1 MQESQDMPANL
12 LFGEAGEIFFRESDN
27 IRMNRLFETVVND
40 GFHLLMTSQLNGPVD
55 HYGKL
60 FLNRLKMRSG
70 LAVETFMPVS
80 TDALI
85 ARFNSM
91 LGDVSVEDA
100 RDDKAPMPGR
110 VIVVNDLHAIDGEN
124 LSLLMRLI
132 SDFPSLNVRL
142 VFLVDQIPK
151 DMERI
156 LERLGSR
163 LVRWDVVPPAPDEQ
177 MKLRKESMQIGLE
190 FQVERVLTRINQSVA
205 DQLEPS
211 LELDDWQPS
220 LQLDANR
227 ALESGTEAGEREA
240 EDMKALFEEDED
252 PPRSKGRFRLVL
264 MLLVVCII
272 GVVGAAT
279 INPDVGRQLN
289 RLLVLIGVDEP
300 FFDPQERERSVVD
313 AAYDIESV
321 KIPVETNAQPLLED
335 SIEINQAKATEPDVN
350 DRLKVATEIAAA
362 ARTADV
368 REEAPASEPTT
379 SLLEIPQSADSL
391 VLNEQSTQVTNADG
405 DQLPNS
411 EEQVALTDPVS
422 DQVISGP
429 LVPVTAGED
438 QDSPEASSNN
448 AIQNPLVA
456 RVGNANPRS
465 QFVQHIVLA
474 SAARAE
480 EWLSRQ
486 NGLDRAIVVPVS
498 INNARRFAVVSG
510 PFETR
515 TEVRAYIQGMD
526 QTADYWVRTA
536 RSLQRIAL
544 IGDVQ

>member
-1 MQESQDMPANL
+1 MQESQDMSTNL

-27 IRMNRLFETVVND
+27 SRMNRLFETVVND
-40 GFHLLMTSQLNGPVD
+40 GLHLLMTSQLNGPVD

-91 LGDVSVEDA
+91 LSDVSVKEA
-100 RDDKAPMPGR
+100 RDDKVPLPGR
-110 VIVVNDLHAIDGEN
+110 VIVVNDLRAIDGES

-142 VFLVDQIPK
+142 VFLADQIPK

-163 LVRWDVVPPAPDEQ
+163 LVRWDVVPPSPDEQ

-211 LELDDWQPS
+211 LDYDDGQPS

-252 PPRSKGRFRLVL
+252 TPRSKGRFRIVL
-264 MLLVVCII
+264 MLFVLCII

-279 INPDVGRQLN
+279 VNPDVGRHLN
-289 RLLVLIGVDEP
+289 SLLLLVGVDES
-300 FFDPQERERSVVD
+300 FFDRQEGERSVVD
-313 AAYDIESV
+313 AAYDTESS
-321 KIPVETNAQPLLED
+321 KIPVETNMQRLLED
-335 SIEINQAKATEPDVN
+335 SIESNQPTTIGLEVN
-350 DRLKVATEIAAA
+350 ERLNVATEIAATA
-362 ARTADV
+362 ITADTQD
-368 REEAPASEPTT
+368 EAPASEPTT
-379 SLLEIPQSADSL
+379 SLPDIPQSTDPLAT
-391 VLNEQSTQVTNADG
+391 NEESTQVSNADG
-405 DQLPNS
+405 DQSSNS
-411 EEQVALTDPVS
+411 EEQIALADPVS
-422 DQVISGP
+422 DQVTTDP
-429 LVPVTAGED
+429 LVPATSSED
-438 QDSPEASSNN
+438 QDSPEASGNDV
-448 AIQNPLVA
+448 IQNPLVA
-456 RVGNANPRS
+456 RVGNASPSS
-465 QFVQHIVLA
+465 QFVQHIVLV

-480 EWLSRQ
+480 EWLSTQ

-498 INNARRFAVVSG
+498 INNTRRFAVVSG

-515 TEVRAYIQGMD
+515 TEVRDYIQGMD

-544 IGDVQ
+544 IGD

>member
-1 MQESQDMPANL
+1 MKQSQDMPTNL

-27 IRMNRLFETVVND
+27 SRMNRLFETVVND
-40 GFHLLMTSQLNGPVD
+40 GLHLLMTSQLNGPVD

-100 RDDKAPMPGR
+100 RDNKAPMPGR

-124 LSLLMRLI
+124 LSLLIRLI

-142 VFLVDQIPK
+142 VFLADQIPK

-177 MKLRKESMQIGLE
+177 MKLRKDSMQIGLE

-240 EDMKALFEEDED
+240 EDMKALFEEDEN

-279 INPDVGRQLN
+279 VNPDVGREIN
-289 RLLVLIGVDEP
+289 RLLVLIGVNEP
-300 FFDPQERERSVVD
+300 FFDRQERERSVVD
-313 AAYDIESV
+313 AAYDIESG
-321 KIPVETNAQPLLED
+321 KIPVETNAQPLLKD
-335 SIEINQAKATEPDVN
+335 SIEINQAKTTEPDVN

-362 ARTADV
+362 AITANV

-379 SLLEIPQSADSL
+379 SLLEISQSTDSL
-391 VLNEQSTQVTNADG
+391 VLKEESTQVANADR
-405 DQLPNS
+405 DQSPNS

-422 DQVISGP
+422 DQVTSDL
-429 LVPVTAGED
+429 LVPVASSED
-438 QDSPEASSNN
+438 QDSPGASSND

-456 RVGNANPRS
+456 SVGNANPSS

-480 EWLSRQ
+480 EWLSTQ

-515 TEVRAYIQGMD
+515 SEVRDYIQGMD

-544 IGDVQ
+544 IGDE

>member
-1 MQESQDMPANL
+1 MQESQDMPINL
-12 LFGEAGEIFFRESDN
+12 LFGEAGEIFFRESDSS
-27 IRMNRLFETVVND
+27 RMNRLFETVVND
-40 GFHLLMTSQLNGPVD
+40 GLHLLMTSQLNGPVD

-91 LGDVSVEDA
+91 LSDVSVEEA
-100 RDDKAPMPGR
+100 RDDKAPMLGR

-142 VFLVDQIPK
+142 VFLADQIPK
-151 DMERI
+151 EMERT

-163 LVRWDVVPPAPDEQ
+163 LVRWDVVPPSPDEQ

-211 LELDDWQPS
+211 LNFDEGQPS

-252 PPRSKGRFRLVL
+252 PPRSRGRFRLVL
-264 MLLVVCII
+264 MLLVLCII

-279 INPDVGRQLN
+279 MYPDVGRQLN
-289 RLLVLIGVDEP
+289 RVLVLIGVDEP
-300 FFDPQERERSVVD
+300 FFGRQEKERSVVD
-313 AAYDIESV
+313 AAYDIESAT
-321 KIPVETNAQPLLED
+321 IPVETNTQPLLED
-335 SIEINQAKATEPDVN
+335 ATEIKQPTTTEPEVN
-350 DRLKVATEIAAA
+350 ERFEVATEIAASEM
-362 ARTADV
+362 TADV
-368 REEAPASEPTT
+368 QEEAPTSDLPASLPE
-379 SLLEIPQSADSL
+379 SS
-391 VLNEQSTQVTNADG
+391 QSTDPLRTNQESTRVVNADE
-405 DQLPNS
+405 DQSLSS
-411 EEQVALTDPVS
+411 EEQVTLAEPVA
-422 DQVISGP
+422 DQVTSDPSI
-429 LVPVTAGED
+429 TATSSED
-438 QDSPEASSNN
+438 QEAPEPSSNDVIEN
-448 AIQNPLVA
+448 RLIA
-456 RVGNANPRS
+456 RVGNANPTS

-480 EWLSRQ
+480 EWLSTQ

-515 TEVRAYIQGMD
+515 TEVRDYIQGMN
-526 QTADYWVRTA
+526 QAADYWVRTA

-544 IGDVQ
+544 IGDE

>member
-1 MQESQDMPANL
+1 MQKFQDMPTNL

-27 IRMNRLFETVVND
+27 SRMNRLFETVVND
-40 GFHLLMTSQLNGPVD
+40 GLHLLMTSQLNGPVD

-91 LGDVSVEDA
+91 LGDVSVEEA

-110 VIVVNDLHAIDGEN
+110 VIVVNDLRAIDGEN

-142 VFLVDQIPK
+142 VFLADQIPK

-163 LVRWDVVPPAPDEQ
+163 LVRWDVVPPSPDEQ

-211 LELDDWQPS
+211 LDFDDGQPS

-227 ALESGTEAGEREA
+227 ALESGTEAGKREA

-252 PPRSKGRFRLVL
+252 PPRSKGRFRIVL
-264 MLLVVCII
+264 MLLVLCII

-279 INPDVGRQLN
+279 VNPDVSRQLS
-289 RLLVLIGVDEP
+289 RLLVLIGVDES
-300 FFDPQERERSVVD
+300 FFDRQKEERSVVD
-313 AAYDIESV
+313 AAYDTESA
-321 KIPVETNAQPLLED
+321 KIAVETNIQPLLKE
-335 SIEINQAKATEPDVN
+335 SIESNQPTKTEPEVN
-350 DRLKVATEIAAA
+350 DRLNVATEIAAA
-362 ARTADV
+362 SITADMQ
-368 REEAPASEPTT
+368 EEEPANEPTT
-379 SLLEIPQSADSL
+379 SLPENS
-391 VLNEQSTQVTNADG
+391 QSTDPLAMNRESIQVANADE
-405 DQLPNS
+405 DQSPNS
-411 EEQVALTDPVS
+411 EEQVALADPVS
-422 DQVISGP
+422 DQVTSDP
-429 LVPVTAGED
+429 LVLAALSED
-438 QDSPEASSNN
+438 QDSPDASSND
-448 AIQNPLVA
+448 AIQNLLVA
-456 RVGNANPRS
+456 RVGNASPNS

-480 EWLSRQ
+480 EWLSTQ

-515 TEVRAYIQGMD
+515 SEVRDYIQGMD
-526 QTADYWVRTA
+526 QAADYWVRTA

-544 IGDVQ
+544 IEDER

>member
-1 MQESQDMPANL
+1 NS
-12 LFGEAGEIFFRESDN
+12 
-27 IRMNRLFETVVND
+27 RMNRLFETVVND
-40 GFHLLMTSQLNGPVD
+40 GLHLLMTSQLNGPVD

-91 LGDVSVEDA
+91 LGDVSVEEA

-110 VIVVNDLHAIDGEN
+110 VIVVNDLRAIDGEN

-142 VFLVDQIPK
+142 VFLADQIPK

-163 LVRWDVVPPAPDEQ
+163 LVRWDVVPPSPDEQ

-211 LELDDWQPS
+211 LDFDDGQPS

-252 PPRSKGRFRLVL
+252 PPRSKGRFRIVLILLVL
-264 MLLVVCII
+264 CII
-272 GVVGAAT
+272 GFVGAAT
-279 INPDVGRQLN
+279 VNPDVGRQLN
-289 RLLVLIGVDEP
+289 RLLVLIGVYES
-300 FFDPQERERSVVD
+300 FFDRKEGERSVVD
-313 AAYDIESV
+313 AAYDSESV
-321 KIPVETNAQPLLED
+321 KIPVETNIQPLLGD
-335 SIEINQAKATEPDVN
+335 SIEINQPTTTEPKVN
-350 DRLKVATEIAAA
+350 DRLNVATEIAAA
-362 ARTADV
+362 AITADMQ
-368 REEAPASEPTT
+368 EEALASEPTT
-379 SLLEIPQSADSL
+379 NLAEISQSTDPLATND
-391 VLNEQSTQVTNADG
+391 ESTQVANADG
-405 DQLPNS
+405 DQSPNS
-411 EEQVALTDPVS
+411 EEQVALADPVS
-422 DQVISGP
+422 DQVISDP
-429 LVPVTAGED
+429 SVPAPSSED
-438 QDSPEASSNN
+438 QNSPEAASND

-456 RVGNANPRS
+456 LIGNASPNS

-480 EWLSRQ
+480 EWLSTQ

-498 INNARRFAVVSG
+498 INSTRRFAVVSG

-515 TEVRAYIQGMD
+515 TEVRDYIQGMD

-544 IGDVQ
+544 IGDE

>member
-1 MQESQDMPANL
+1 MQESQDMPTNL

-27 IRMNRLFETVVND
+27 SRMNRLFETVVND
-40 GFHLLMTSQLNGPVD
+40 GLHFLMTSQLNGPVD

-85 ARFNSM
+85 ARFNST
-91 LGDVSVEDA
+91 LSDVSLEEA

-142 VFLVDQIPK
+142 VFLADQIPK

-163 LVRWDVVPPAPDEQ
+163 LVRWDVVPPSPDEQ

-211 LELDDWQPS
+211 LDFDDGQPS

-264 MLLVVCII
+264 MILIFCII

-279 INPDVGRQLN
+279 IYPDVGRQLN
-289 RLLVLIGVDEP
+289 RVLVFIGVDEP
-300 FFDPQERERSVVD
+300 FFDRQQKERSVVD
-313 AAYDIESV
+313 AAYDTESV
-321 KIPVETNAQPLLED
+321 IIPVETNTQPLLED
-335 SIEINQAKATEPDVN
+335 SIEINQPKTTELEVN
-350 DRLKVATEIAAA
+350 ERLNVATEIAASEM
-362 ARTADV
+362 TADV
-368 REEAPASEPTT
+368 QEEVPASNPPASLPESFQSTDSLPTNQEPT
-379 SLLEIPQSADSL
+379 QFA
-391 VLNEQSTQVTNADG
+391 NADE
-405 DQLPNS
+405 DQSLNS
-411 EEQVALTDPVS
+411 EEQVALAEPVA
-422 DQVISGP
+422 DQVTSDP
-429 LVPVTAGED
+429 SVTAASSED
-438 QDSPEASSNN
+438 QEAPETSSND
-448 AIQNPLVA
+448 AIENPLIV
-456 RVGNANPRS
+456 RVGNASPTS

-480 EWLSRQ
+480 DWLSTQ

-510 PFETR
+510 PFKTR
-515 TEVRAYIQGMD
+515 TEVRDYIQGMD

-544 IGDVQ
+544 IGDE

>member
-1 MQESQDMPANL
+1 MQESQDMSTNL

-27 IRMNRLFETVVND
+27 SRMNRLFETVVND
-40 GFHLLMTSQLNGPVD
+40 GLHLLMTSQLNGPVD

-91 LGDVSVEDA
+91 LSDVSVKEA
-100 RDDKAPMPGR
+100 RDDKVPLPGR
-110 VIVVNDLHAIDGEN
+110 VIVVNDLRAIDGES

-142 VFLVDQIPK
+142 VFLADQIPK

-163 LVRWDVVPPAPDEQ
+163 LVRWDVVPPSPDEQ

-211 LELDDWQPS
+211 LDYDDGQPS

-252 PPRSKGRFRLVL
+252 TPRSKGRFRIVL
-264 MLLVVCII
+264 MLFVLCII

-279 INPDVGRQLN
+279 VNPDVGRHLN
-289 RLLVLIGVDEP
+289 SLLLLVGVDES
-300 FFDPQERERSVVD
+300 FFDRQEGERSVVD
-313 AAYDIESV
+313 AAYDTESS
-321 KIPVETNAQPLLED
+321 KIPVETNMQRLLED
-335 SIEINQAKATEPDVN
+335 SIESNQPTTIGLEVN
-350 DRLKVATEIAAA
+350 ERLNVTTEIAATSI
-362 ARTADV
+362 TADTQ
-368 REEAPASEPTT
+368 EEAPASEPTT
-379 SLLEIPQSADSL
+379 SLPDIPQSTDPLAT
-391 VLNEQSTQVTNADG
+391 NEESTQVSNADG
-405 DQLPNS
+405 DQSSNS
-411 EEQVALTDPVS
+411 EEQIALADPVS
-422 DQVISGP
+422 DQVTTDP
-429 LVPVTAGED
+429 LVPATSSED
-438 QDSPEASSNN
+438 QDSPEASGNDV
-448 AIQNPLVA
+448 IQNPLVA
-456 RVGNANPRS
+456 RVGNASPSS
-465 QFVQHIVLA
+465 QFVQHIVLV

-480 EWLSRQ
+480 EWLSTQ

-498 INNARRFAVVSG
+498 INNTRRFAVVSG

-515 TEVRAYIQGMD
+515 TEVRDYIQGMD

-544 IGDVQ
+544 IGD

>member
-1 MQESQDMPANL
+1 MRGSQDMPTNL
-12 LFGEAGEIFFRESDN
+12 LFGETGEIFFRESDN
-27 IRMNRLFETVVND
+27 SRMNRLFETVVND
-40 GFHLLMTSQLNGPVD
+40 GLHLLMTSQLNGPVD

-70 LAVETFMPVS
+70 LAVETFMPIS

-91 LGDVSVEDA
+91 LGDVSVEEA

-110 VIVVNDLHAIDGEN
+110 VIVVNDLRAIDGEN

-142 VFLVDQIPK
+142 VFLADQIPK

-163 LVRWDVVPPAPDEQ
+163 LVRWDVVPPSPDEQ

-211 LELDDWQPS
+211 LDFDDGQPS

-252 PPRSKGRFRLVL
+252 PPRSKGRFRIVLIFLVL
-264 MLLVVCII
+264 CII

-279 INPDVGRQLN
+279 VNPDVGRQLN
-289 RLLVLIGVDEP
+289 RLLALIGVYES
-300 FFDPQERERSVVD
+300 FFDRQEGERSVVD
-313 AAYDIESV
+313 AAYDTESA
-321 KIPVETNAQPLLED
+321 KIPVETNIQPLLGD
-335 SIEINQAKATEPDVN
+335 SIEINQPTTTEPEVN
-350 DRLKVATEIAAA
+350 DRLNVATEIAAA
-362 ARTADV
+362 ALTADMQ
-368 REEAPASEPTT
+368 EEALASEPATNLAET
-379 SLLEIPQSADSL
+379 SQSTDLLATNDE
-391 VLNEQSTQVTNADG
+391 STQVANADG
-405 DQLPNS
+405 DQSPNS
-411 EEQVALTDPVS
+411 EEQVALADPVS
-422 DQVISGP
+422 DQVISDP
-429 LVPVTAGED
+429 SVPAPSSED
-438 QDSPEASSNN
+438 QNTPEAASNG

-456 RVGNANPRS
+456 RIGNASPNT

-480 EWLSRQ
+480 EWLSTQ

-498 INNARRFAVVSG
+498 INSTRRFAVVSG

-515 TEVRAYIQGMD
+515 TEVRNYIQGMD

-544 IGDVQ
+544 IGDE

>member
-1 MQESQDMPANL
+1 MQESQDMPTNL

-27 IRMNRLFETVVND
+27 SRMNRLFETVVND
-40 GFHLLMTSQLNGPVD
+40 GLHLLMTSQLNGPVD

-80 TDALI
+80 TDALL

-91 LGDVSVEDA
+91 LSDVSVEEA

-142 VFLVDQIPK
+142 VFLADQIPK
-151 DMERI
+151 EMERI

-163 LVRWDVVPPAPDEQ
+163 LVRWDVVPPSPDEQ

-211 LELDDWQPS
+211 LDFDDGQPS

-264 MLLVVCII
+264 MLLVFCII

-279 INPDVGRQLN
+279 IYPDVGRQLN
-289 RLLVLIGVDEP
+289 RALVLIGVDVP
-300 FFDPQERERSVVD
+300 FFDRHEKERSVVD
-313 AAYDIESV
+313 AAYDTESV
-321 KIPVETNAQPLLED
+321 TIPVETNTQPLSEET
-335 SIEINQAKATEPDVN
+335 IEIKQPETTEPQVN
-350 DRLKVATEIAAA
+350 ERLNVATEIAAA
-362 ARTADV
+362 ETAADV
-368 REEAPASEPTT
+368 QEEAPASDPPA
-379 SLLEIPQSADSL
+379 SLPESAQSTDPLAT
-391 VLNEQSTQVTNADG
+391 NQESTQVANADV
-405 DQLPNS
+405 DQSPSS
-411 EEQVALTDPVS
+411 EEQVALAEPVA
-422 DQVISGP
+422 DQVTSDP
-429 LVPVTAGED
+429 SVTAESSED
-438 QDSPEASSNN
+438 QEAPQPSSND
-448 AIQNPLVA
+448 AIENPLIA
-456 RVGNANPRS
+456 RVANANPTS

-480 EWLSRQ
+480 EWVSTQ

-515 TEVRAYIQGMD
+515 TEVRDYIQGMD

-544 IGDVQ
+544 TGDE

>member
-1 MQESQDMPANL
+1 MQESQDMPTNL

-27 IRMNRLFETVVND
+27 SRMNRLFETVVND
-40 GFHLLMTSQLNGPVD
+40 GLHLLMTSQLNGPVD

-91 LGDVSVEDA
+91 LGDVSVEEA
-100 RDDKAPMPGR
+100 RDDKVPLPGR
-110 VIVVNDLHAIDGEN
+110 VIVVNDLRAIDGEN

-142 VFLVDQIPK
+142 VFLADQIPK

-163 LVRWDVVPPAPDEQ
+163 LVRWDVVPPSPDEQ

-211 LELDDWQPS
+211 LDYDDGQPS

-252 PPRSKGRFRLVL
+252 TPRSKGRFRIVLMVLVL
-264 MLLVVCII
+264 CII

-279 INPDVGRQLN
+279 VNPDVGRQLN
-289 RLLVLIGVDEP
+289 SLLLLIGVDES
-300 FFDPQERERSVVD
+300 FFDRQEAERSVVD
-313 AAYDIESV
+313 AAYDTESS
-321 KIPVETNAQPLLED
+321 KIPVETNIQTLLED
-335 SIEINQAKATEPDVN
+335 SINSNQPATTGPEDN
-350 DRLKVATEIAAA
+350 DRLNVATEIAAA
-362 ARTADV
+362 AITADMQ
-368 REEAPASEPTT
+368 EEAPASEPTT
-379 SLLEIPQSADSL
+379 SLPEIPQSTEPLAT
-391 VLNEQSTQVTNADG
+391 NEESTQVVNADG
-405 DQLPNS
+405 DQPPNS

-422 DQVISGP
+422 DQVTTDP
-429 LVPVTAGED
+429 LVPAAPSED
-438 QDSPEASSNN
+438 QDSPEASRNDV
-448 AIQNPLVA
+448 IQNPLIA
-456 RVGNANPRS
+456 RVGNASPSS

-480 EWLSRQ
+480 EWLSTQ

-498 INNARRFAVVSG
+498 INNTRRFAVVSG

-515 TEVRAYIQGMD
+515 TEVRDYIQGMD

-544 IGDVQ
+544 IGDE

>member
-1 MQESQDMPANL
+1 MQESQDMPTNL

-27 IRMNRLFETVVND
+27 SRMNRLFETVVND
-40 GFHLLMTSQLNGPVD
+40 GLHLLMTSQLNGPVD

-91 LGDVSVEDA
+91 LGDVSVEEA
-100 RDDKAPMPGR
+100 RDDKVPLPGR
-110 VIVVNDLHAIDGEN
+110 VIVVNDLRAIDGEN

-142 VFLVDQIPK
+142 VFLADQIPK

-163 LVRWDVVPPAPDEQ
+163 LVRWDVVPPSPDEQ

-211 LELDDWQPS
+211 LDYDDGQPS

-252 PPRSKGRFRLVL
+252 TPRSKGRFRIVLMVLVL
-264 MLLVVCII
+264 CII

-279 INPDVGRQLN
+279 VNPDVGRQLN
-289 RLLVLIGVDEP
+289 SLLLLIGVDES
-300 FFDPQERERSVVD
+300 FFDRQEAERSVVD
-313 AAYDIESV
+313 AAYDTESS
-321 KIPVETNAQPLLED
+321 KIPVETNIQTLLED
-335 SIEINQAKATEPDVN
+335 SINSNQPATTGPEDN
-350 DRLKVATEIAAA
+350 ERLNVATEIAAA
-362 ARTADV
+362 AITADMQ
-368 REEAPASEPTT
+368 EEAPASEPTT
-379 SLLEIPQSADSL
+379 SLPEIPQSTEPLAT
-391 VLNEQSTQVTNADG
+391 NEESTQVVNADG
-405 DQLPNS
+405 DQPPNS
-411 EEQVALTDPVS
+411 EEQVALSDPVS
-422 DQVISGP
+422 DQVTTDP
-429 LVPVTAGED
+429 LVPAASSED
-438 QDSPEASSNN
+438 QDSPEASRNDV
-448 AIQNPLVA
+448 IQNPLIA
-456 RVGNANPRS
+456 RVGNASPSS

-480 EWLSRQ
+480 EWLSTQ

-498 INNARRFAVVSG
+498 INNTRRFAVVSG

-515 TEVRAYIQGMD
+515 TEVRDYIQGMD

-544 IGDVQ
+544 IGDE

>member
-1 MQESQDMPANL
+1 MQESHDMPTNL

-27 IRMNRLFETVVND
+27 SRMNRLFETVVND
-40 GFHLLMTSQLNGPVD
+40 GLHLLMTSQLNGPVD

-91 LGDVSVEDA
+91 LSDVSVEEA
-100 RDDKAPMPGR
+100 RDDKARMPGR

-142 VFLVDQIPK
+142 VFLADQIPR

-163 LVRWDVVPPAPDEQ
+163 LVRWDVVPPSPDEQ
-177 MKLRKESMQIGLE
+177 MTLRKESMQIGLE
-190 FQVERVLTRINQSVA
+190 FQVERALTRINQSVA

-211 LELDDWQPS
+211 LDFDDGQPS

-227 ALESGTEAGEREA
+227 ALESGTEAGKREA
-240 EDMKALFEEDED
+240 EDMKALFDED
-252 PPRSKGRFRLVL
+252 KDPHRSKGRFRLVL
-264 MLLVVCII
+264 MLLVLCII

-279 INPDVGRQLN
+279 LNPDVGRQLN
-289 RLLVLIGVDEP
+289 RVLALIGVDEP
-300 FFDPQERERSVVD
+300 FFDRPEKERSVVD
-313 AAYDIESV
+313 AAYDTESA
-321 KIPVETNAQPLLED
+321 KIPVETNTQALLED
-335 SIEINQAKATEPDVN
+335 FIEINPPKTTEPRVN
-350 DRLKVATEIAAA
+350 DRLNVATEIAAA
-362 ARTADV
+362 ATADAQ
-368 REEAPASEPTT
+368 EEAPASDPPA
-379 SLLEIPQSADSL
+379 SLPESSQGTDSL
-391 VLNEQSTQVTNADG
+391 PINQESTQVANADG
-405 DQLPNS
+405 EQSLNS
-411 EEQVALTDPVS
+411 EEQVASAELAA
-422 DQVISGP
+422 DQVTSAP
-429 LVPVTAGED
+429 LVTAASNED
-438 QDSPEASSNN
+438 QEAPESSSNDV
-448 AIQNPLVA
+448 IENPLVES
-456 RVGNANPRS
+456 VGNASPTS

-480 EWLSRQ
+480 EWLSTQ

-515 TEVRAYIQGMD
+515 TEVRDYIQGMD

-544 IGDVQ
+544 IGDE

>member
-1 MQESQDMPANL
+1 MQESQDMPTNL

-27 IRMNRLFETVVND
+27 SRMNRLFKTVVND
-40 GFHLLMTSQLNGPVD
+40 GLHLLMTSQLNGPVD

-91 LGDVSVEDA
+91 LSDVSVEEA
-100 RDDKAPMPGR
+100 RDDRAPMPGR

-142 VFLVDQIPK
+142 VFLADQIPK
-151 DMERI
+151 EMERI

-163 LVRWDVVPPAPDEQ
+163 LVRWDVVPPSPDEQ

-211 LELDDWQPS
+211 LDFDDGQPS

-240 EDMKALFEEDED
+240 EDMRALFEEDED

-264 MLLVVCII
+264 MLLVLCII

-279 INPDVGRQLN
+279 MYPDVGRQLN
-289 RLLVLIGVDEP
+289 RVLVLIGVDEP
-300 FFDPQERERSVVD
+300 FFGRQEKERSVVD
-313 AAYDIESV
+313 AAYDTESAT
-321 KIPVETNAQPLLED
+321 IPVETNSQPLSEGSTEFKQPKTTESEVNERLEV
-335 SIEINQAKATEPDVN
+335 T
-350 DRLKVATEIAAA
+350 TEIAASEM
-362 ARTADV
+362 TADAQ
-368 REEAPASEPTT
+368 EEAPASDLTA
-379 SLLEIPQSADSL
+379 SLPESSQSTDPFL
-391 VLNEQSTQVTNADG
+391 TNQESTQVANADG
-405 DQLPNS
+405 DRSPSS
-411 EEQVALTDPVS
+411 EEQVALADPVS
-422 DQVISGP
+422 AQVTLDP
-429 LVPVTAGED
+429 LAPATSSED
-438 QDSPEASSNN
+438 QDPPEASRND
-448 AIQNPLVA
+448 AIENPLIA
-456 RVGNANPRS
+456 RVGNASPTS

-480 EWLSRQ
+480 EWLSTQ
-486 NGLDRAIVVPVS
+486 NGLDSAIVVPVS
-498 INNARRFAVVSG
+498 VNNARRFAVVSG

-515 TEVRAYIQGMD
+515 TEVRDYIQGMD

-544 IGDVQ
+544 IGDE

>member
-1 MQESQDMPANL
+1 MQESQDMSTNL

-27 IRMNRLFETVVND
+27 SRMNRLFETVVND
-40 GFHLLMTSQLNGPVD
+40 GLHLLMTSQLNGPVD

-91 LGDVSVEDA
+91 LSDVSVKEA
-100 RDDKAPMPGR
+100 RDDKVPLPGR
-110 VIVVNDLHAIDGEN
+110 VIVVNDLRAIDGES

-142 VFLVDQIPK
+142 VFLADQIPK

-163 LVRWDVVPPAPDEQ
+163 LVRWDVVPPSPDEQ

-211 LELDDWQPS
+211 LDYDDGQPS

-252 PPRSKGRFRLVL
+252 TPRSKGRFRIVL
-264 MLLVVCII
+264 MLFVLCII

-279 INPDVGRQLN
+279 VNPDVGRHLN
-289 RLLVLIGVDEP
+289 SLLLLVGVDES
-300 FFDPQERERSVVD
+300 FFDRQEGERSVVD
-313 AAYDIESV
+313 AAYDTESS
-321 KIPVETNAQPLLED
+321 KIPVETNMQRLLED
-335 SIEINQAKATEPDVN
+335 SIESNQPTTIGLEVN
-350 DRLKVATEIAAA
+350 ERLNVATEIAATA
-362 ARTADV
+362 ITADTQD
-368 REEAPASEPTT
+368 EAPASEPTT
-379 SLLEIPQSADSL
+379 SLPDIPQSTDPLAT
-391 VLNEQSTQVTNADG
+391 NEESTQVSNADG
-405 DQLPNS
+405 DQSSNS
-411 EEQVALTDPVS
+411 EEQIALADPVS
-422 DQVISGP
+422 DQVTTDP
-429 LVPVTAGED
+429 LVPATSSED
-438 QDSPEASSNN
+438 QDSPEASGNDV
-448 AIQNPLVA
+448 IQNPLVA
-456 RVGNANPRS
+456 RVGNASPSS
-465 QFVQHIVLA
+465 QFVQHIVLV

-480 EWLSRQ
+480 EWLSTQ

-498 INNARRFAVVSG
+498 INNTRRFAVVSG

-515 TEVRAYIQGMD
+515 TEVRDYIQGMD

-544 IGDVQ
+544 IGDE

>member
-1 MQESQDMPANL
+1 MQESQDMPPNL

-27 IRMNRLFETVVND
+27 SRMNRLFETVVND
-40 GFHLLMTSQLNGPVD
+40 GLHLLMTSQLNGPVD

-80 TDALI
+80 TDVLI

-91 LGDVSVEDA
+91 LGDISVEEA

-110 VIVVNDLHAIDGEN
+110 VIVVNDLRAIDGEN

-142 VFLVDQIPK
+142 VFLADQIPK

-163 LVRWDVVPPAPDEQ
+163 LVRWDVVPPSPDEQ

-190 FQVERVLTRINQSVA
+190 FQVERVLTRINQSVV

-211 LELDDWQPS
+211 LDFDDGEPS

-227 ALESGTEAGEREA
+227 ALESGTEAGKREA
-240 EDMKALFEEDED
+240 EDLKALFEEDED
-252 PPRSKGRFRLVL
+252 PPRSKGRFRIIL
-264 MLLVVCII
+264 MLLVLCIV

-279 INPDVGRQLN
+279 VNPDMGRQLN
-289 RLLVLIGVDEP
+289 RLLVLIGVDES
-300 FFDPQERERSVVD
+300 FFDHKEEELSVVD
-313 AAYDIESV
+313 AAYDTDSA
-321 KIPVETNAQPLLED
+321 KIPVETKIQPLLED
-335 SIEINQAKATEPDVN
+335 PIESNQPTTTGPEIN
-350 DRLKVATEIAAA
+350 DRLNVATEIATAA
-362 ARTADV
+362 ITSDMQ
-368 REEAPASEPTT
+368 EEAPASQPTT
-379 SLLEIPQSADSL
+379 GLPEIPQSTDPL
-391 VLNEQSTQVTNADG
+391 VTNEESTQVERTVE
-405 DQLPNS
+405 DQSPNS
-411 EEQVALTDPVS
+411 EEQVALADLVS
-422 DQVISGP
+422 DQVTSDP
-429 LVPVTAGED
+429 LVPAASSEV
-438 QDSPEASSNN
+438 QDSPEASGNYAN
-448 AIQNPLVA
+448 QNPLVA
-456 RVGNANPRS
+456 RVGNASPNS

-480 EWLSRQ
+480 EWLSTQ
-486 NGLDRAIVVPVS
+486 DGLDRAIIVPVS

-515 TEVRAYIQGMD
+515 TEVQDYIQGMD

-544 IGDVQ
+544 IGDE

>member
-1 MQESQDMPANL
+1 MQESQDMPTNL

-27 IRMNRLFETVVND
+27 SRMNRLFETVVND
-40 GFHLLMTSQLNGPVD
+40 GLHLLMTSQLNGPVD

-91 LGDVSVEDA
+91 LTDVSVEEA
-100 RDDKAPMPGR
+100 RDHKAPMPGR

-142 VFLVDQIPK
+142 VFLADQIPK
-151 DMERI
+151 EMERI

-163 LVRWDVVPPAPDEQ
+163 LVRWDVVPPSPDEQ

-211 LELDDWQPS
+211 LDFDDGQPS

-264 MLLVVCII
+264 MLLVLCII
-272 GVVGAAT
+272 GVIGSAT
-279 INPDVGRQLN
+279 IYPDVGRQLN
-289 RLLVLIGVDEP
+289 RVLLLIGVDEP
-300 FFDPQERERSVVD
+300 FFDRQQKERSVVD
-313 AAYDIESV
+313 AAYDTEV
-321 KIPVETNAQPLLED
+321 ATIPVETNTQPLLED
-335 SIEINQAKATEPDVN
+335 SIEIKQPKTTEPEVN
-350 DRLKVATEIAAA
+350 ERLNVATEIAASEIA
-362 ARTADV
+362 ADV
-368 REEAPASEPTT
+368 QEEAPASDPPASLSESSQSTDSLLTNQEPT
-379 SLLEIPQSADSL
+379 QF
-391 VLNEQSTQVTNADG
+391 VNADE
-405 DQLPNS
+405 DQSLNS
-411 EEQVALTDPVS
+411 EEQVALAEPVA
-422 DQVISGP
+422 DQVTSDP
-429 LVPVTAGED
+429 SVTAASSED
-438 QDSPEASSNN
+438 QEAPEASSND
-448 AIQNPLVA
+448 AIENPLIA
-456 RVGNANPRS
+456 RVGNASPTS

-480 EWLSRQ
+480 EWLSTQ

-510 PFETR
+510 PFKTR
-515 TEVRAYIQGMD
+515 TEVRDYIQGMD

-544 IGDVQ
+544 IGDE